1 MNREGDWDRSNV
13 DVAAPPRDDSASDPT
28 SLYRLALK
36 SSGRESLAAIARTL
50 TIPNIHDA
58 PDSIVESIDL
68 HLRDFDRFR
77 TIESK
82 LSPAAR
88 FAVGLFSLTESSVW
102 PEPAWRSVLLALGAH
117 YGNVYGELAGFGIV
131 ARIDHQ
137 TIYFYDK
144 SLAGVPKSGYAEYQ
158 NGLWDSRR
166 RVAAHPIVLNAIR
179 PTRPDDLIG
188 NITLPAVRSVRLIRE
203 ADGLEPIL
211 RLSAVWQRVDA
222 EPPKKTQG
230 GALFQRDRKRFED
243 DATLTSPPADEIEP
257 IVDPAR
263 FWLEA
268 ARSVE
273 LIVDEPDGDRL
284 LPARYDFWE
293 EHAVHLPRL
302 IPLRKLTPAPLA
314 PDAKPDADA
323 WFPRLA
329 VLFWLESLKE
339 DEWTT
344 IEDLAAAL
352 TSAWPDWR
360 DQIPARSEASD
371 RSTAKNKPSYKPKAA
386 EPKPKTKRK
395 VERDGQKRGNGDPGI
410 LYLQSLLL
418 GEFYQLGL
426 IRAAEESPSGRRV
439 VQPTP
444 LARYILTLGPPP
456 EPRRGFDQFLV
467 VQPNF
472 EMIAYRQG
480 LTPRLIGDLG
490 RFARWIRLGAA
501 IELKLTAESIYLG
514 LESGLTAAAIERRL
528 ETHSGRPI
536 PPGVSAAITTWASR
550 RDRLTYHPAA
560 TLLEFAATEDL
571 EHALEAWRAADKPP
585 PDRVGDRLLLVE
597 EESSIP
603 YHLFRQIGSRDYRKP
618 AEACIEVE
626 TDGVT
631 LSLDLSRTDLL
642 IDAELRKIA
651 DPVASIDD
659 PAGIRRTRFR
669 ITPRSIAR
677 AFAEGLYDDQIDAW
691 FQRRAGRRPTP
702 AVRLLLYAARR
713 DLNDERR
720 RTLTAS
726 IRYVLTAPRAD
737 LIDGLLQHPATR
749 DHLGER
755 LGDSSIVVPRDGVE
769 PLRSALAELGLELEI
784 AETG

>member
-1 MNREGDWDRSNV
+1 MNRAGDWDRSPGGRT
-13 DVAAPPRDDSASDPT
+13 APLGEPSASNPT
-28 SLYRLALK
+28 SIYRLALK
-36 SSGRESLAAIARTL
+36 SSGRELLGSIARNL
-50 TIPNIHDA
+50 AIPNIHDA
-58 PDSIVESIDL
+58 PDKIVESIDL
-68 HLRDFDRFR
+68 HLADFDRLR
-77 TIESK
+77 RIEAD
-82 LSPAAR
+82 LSAEAR
-88 FAVGLFSLTESSVW
+88 FAAGLFALTETSVW
-102 PEPAWRSVLLALGAH
+102 PEPAYRSVLLALGSH
-117 YGNVYGELAGFGIV
+117 YGEIYAELAGLGIV

-158 NGLWDSRR
+158 NGVWDSRR
-166 RVAAHPIVLNAIR
+166 RIVAHPFVLNAIR
-179 PTRPDDLIG
+179 PIRPAGSIA
-188 NITLPAVRSVRLIRE
+188 TMAPPATRSVRQVRE

-230 GALFQRDRKRFED
+230 GVLFQRDRKRFEED
-243 DATLTSPPADEIEP
+243 PTLTSPPADEIEP

-263 FWLEA
+263 FWLDA
-268 ARSVE
+268 ARSIE

-284 LPARYDFWE
+284 LPARYEFWE
-293 EHAVHLPRL
+293 ENAVHLPRL
-302 IPLRKLTPAPLA
+302 IPLRKLTPTPLA
-314 PDAKPDADA
+314 ADAKPDPDA

-329 VLFWLESLKE
+329 ILFWLESLNE

-344 IEDLAAAL
+344 IDDLARTL

-360 DQIPARSEASD
+360 DLIPPRADGADRSEA
-371 RSTAKNKPSYKPKAA
+371 KNKHTSKSKTA
-386 EPKPKTKRK
+386 ESKSKTKRK
-395 VERDGQKRGNGDPGI
+395 IDGQKRGEVDYGI
-410 LYLQSLLL
+410 TYLQSLLL
-418 GEFYQLGL
+418 GESYQLGM
-426 IRAAEESPSGRRV
+426 IRAAEESPSGSRV
-439 VQPTP
+439 VQLTP
-444 LARYILTLGPPP
+444 LGRYVLTLGPSP

-514 LESGLTAAAIERRL
+514 LESGLTATEIERRL
-528 ETHSGRPI
+528 ATHSGRPI
-536 PPGVSAAITTWASR
+536 PPGVSAAIATWASR

-571 EHALEAWRAADKPP
+571 ENALVAWRSTGNPVP
-585 PDRVGDRLLLVE
+585 ERVGDRLLLVE

-618 AEACIEVE
+618 AEACIDVE

-631 LSLDLSRTDLL
+631 LSLDLARTDLL

-651 DPVASIDD
+651 DPVASTDD
-659 PAGIRRTRFR
+659 PAGGRRTRFR
-669 ITPRSIAR
+669 VTPRSIAR
-677 AFAEGLYDDQIDAW
+677 AFADGLYDDQIDAW
-691 FQRRAGRRPTP
+691 FQRRAGRRPTA

-713 DLNDERR
+713 DPSDDRR
-720 RTLTAS
+720 RGLTAS

-755 LGDSSIVVPRDGVE
+755 LGDSSIVVPKNAIE
-769 PLRSALAELGLELEI
+769 PLRAALDELDIDLDITESR
-784 AETG
+784 